1 MNNKNIVK
9 LNQLLKEFDRE
20 QSSTK
25 RQEMLA
31 KMIRLLV
38 EIQ

>member
-9 LNQLLKEFDRE
+9 LNQLLKEVDKE
-20 QSSTK
+20 KSSVK
-25 RQEMLA
+25 RQEIIV

>member
-1 MNNKNIVK
+1 MNNKNIQK
-9 LNQLLKEFDRE
+9 LNQLLKEVDRE
-20 QSSTK
+20 QSSVK
-25 RQEMLA
+25 RQEMIV

>member
-9 LNQLLKEFDRE
+9 LNQLLKEVDRE
-20 QSSTK
+20 QSSVK
-25 RQEMLA
+25 RQEMIV
-31 KMIRLLV
+31 KMIKLLV

>member
-1 MNNKNIVK
+1 MNNKNELK
-9 LNQLLKEFDRE
+9 LKQLLKEIDRE
-20 QSSTK
+20 QSSVK
-25 RQEMLA
+25 RQEMLV